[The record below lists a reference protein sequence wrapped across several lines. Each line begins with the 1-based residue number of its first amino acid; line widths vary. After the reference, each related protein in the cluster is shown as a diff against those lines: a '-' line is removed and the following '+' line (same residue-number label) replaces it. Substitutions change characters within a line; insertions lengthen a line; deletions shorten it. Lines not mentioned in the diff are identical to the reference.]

1 VQYRR
6 LRRSSS
12 PPTSFILPDFI
23 SICPFSPTYHDDGDV
38 VSADSINW
46 ILSYSPHFT
55 QSKVAAIRGLQ
66 AGKLAAFCYNYCP
79 TSRLC
84 VVSDFLTFLF
94 HLDDVSDGYFAR
106 DVEGLANLVMNAFE
120 SPDAFRPV
128 STKGLVLVFA
138 KGKGK

>member
-1 VQYRR
+1 M
-6 LRRSSS
+6 
-12 PPTSFILPDFI
+12 
-23 SICPFSPTYHDDGDV
+23 
-38 VSADSINW
+38 
-46 ILSYSPHFT
+46 
-55 QSKVAAIRGLQ
+55 
-66 AGKLAAFCYNYCP
+66 
-79 TSRLC
+79 
-84 VVSDFLTFLF
+84 SDFLTFLF